1 MKIVIA
7 SMFVFAAAFCFLRAE
22 GKAPQFG
29 TRPEVS
35 RTEAVALREA
45 AETSDIRERLEILRG
60 LASRKNAGAAV
71 FFNLANACYENG
83 FFEEAAANYA
93 KSIELCPL
101 FFVARKNYG
110 FLLDKLGRKDGARAQ
125 LRSALALSGAGDVPI
140 LLWFASESAK
150 SADFSAALNFCNQAL
165 LYEPDNDGA
174 LVAKAKFLCELGL
187 YSEAGK
193 LAESLLQKKP
203 PNAAVLRTLGVARFK
218 KGNIDGA
225 IAAFE
230 QMASIGGAETSD
242 EEFLADLYFSSGV
255 FDKAMPLY
263 LKAGISAKAARA
275 AEIMAEN
282 GEYASALSVA
292 EKLPPPE
299 RLKIAAVCHAGEGR
313 NALAR
318 RNFEKYTEQTPSD
331 TRMLLKYADFLLKT
345 GETEAAISAYTRLSA
360 EPDLRR
366 SALYGILACRAKMG
380 DVALTTASAKK
391 IATEYPSEE
400 ISKYVEYLESQK

>member
-1 MKIVIA
+1 MKIIIA
-7 SMFVFAAAFCFLRAE
+7 SMFVFAAAFCFTRAE

-35 RTEAVALREA
+35 RTEALALREA
-45 AETSDIRERLEILRG
+45 AEISDIRERLEVLRG

-83 FFEEAAANYA
+83 LFEEAAANYA
-93 KSIELCPL
+93 KSVEICPS

-110 FLLDKLGRKDGARAQ
+110 FLLDKLGRKDAARAQ

-187 YSEAGK
+187 YSEAEK
-193 LAESLLQKKP
+193 LAESLLHKKP

-218 KGNIDGA
+218 GGNIGGA

-230 QMASIGGAETSD
+230 QMASIGGAESAD
-242 EEFLADLYFSSGV
+242 VGFLADLYFSAGV

-263 LKAGISAKAARA
+263 LKAGNSAKAAHA

-292 EKLPPPE
+292 EKLPAPE
-299 RLKIAAVCHAGEGR
+299 GLKIAAVCHAGEGR

-318 RNFEKYTEQTPSD
+318 RYFERYAEQNPSD

-345 GETEAAISAYTRLSA
+345 GETEASLSAYTRLSA
-360 EPDLRR
+360 EPHLRR
-366 SALYGILACRAKMG
+366 SALYGVLACRAKMG
-380 DVALTTASAKK
+380 DVALTAASAKK